1 MQDAL
6 ERLRSISYR
15 MKILMISFDRN
26 LFMEGTDVRERM
38 IKYGHLV
45 EELHIIVFSKN
56 SLDLSEQKISEN
68 TWIYPTNSFDRWFYV
83 WNAVS
88 IGKKLLAT
96 RFTPNTSRWLVAAQ
110 DPFETGLAGYR
121 IAKRFKIGL
130 QLQVHTDF
138 LNPHF
143 IHESKLNKARVK
155 IATFLIPK
163 ATCIRVV
170 SHTIRSLIL
179 RRFPHIKPSAITIL
193 PVFVDLAKIKT
204 GDPSLNLHE
213 KYPQFDFIILM
224 VARLEHEKNIPL
236 AIQALKNILPRHPKT
251 GLVIVGEGSEKIRLK
266 KLALSEKILENNVVF
281 EGWRQNLPSY
291 YKTADML
298 LVTSN
303 YEGFGRMFIEAA
315 SVGCP
320 IVTTNV
326 GIARELILD
335 DESSFICSVGN
346 ESCITQN
353 IARLIEHE
361 SVRRVYAL
369 KLEARAGNIV
379 TTDEQSYL
387 DRYKASWENC
397 L

>member
-1 MQDAL
+1 MKVI
-6 ERLRSISYR
+6 SIGS
-15 MKILMISFDRN
+15 DRN
-26 LFMEGTDVRERM
+26 LFMEGTEVRERTV
-38 IKYGHLV
+38 KYGKLCQ
-45 EELHIIVFSKN
+45 ELHVVVFSQRSAN
-56 SLDLSEQKISEN
+56 LTPQQISEN
-68 TWIYPTNSFDRWFYV
+68 TWIYPTNSLDRWFYV

-88 IGKKLLAT
+88 IGKKLLSAHST
-96 RFTPNTSRWLVAAQ
+96 SASRWLVTAQ
-110 DPFETGLAGYR
+110 DPFESGYAGYK
-121 IAKRFKIGL
+121 IAKRFKLGL
-130 QLQVHTDF
+130 QLQIHTDF

-143 IHESKLNKARVK
+143 VHESKLNKIRVK
-155 IATFLIPK
+155 LATFLIPK
-163 ATCIRVV
+163 ANCIRVV
-170 SHTIRSLIL
+170 SHTIKNLIL
-179 RRFPHIKPSAITIL
+179 KRFPRVNPKAITVL
-193 PVFVDLAKIKT
+193 PVFVDLGKIKIT
-204 GDPSLNLHE
+204 DPLLNLHE

-251 GLVIVGEGSEKIRLK
+251 GLVIVGGGSEKIRLK
-266 KLALSEKILENNVVF
+266 KLALSEKMLENSIVF

-291 YKTADML
+291 YKTADIL

-303 YEGFGRMFIEAA
+303 YEGFGRMFVEAA

-320 IVTTNV
+320 IVTTDV

-379 TTDEQSYL
+379 TTNEKEYL
-387 DRYKASWENC
+387 EHYKASWEYC
-397 L
+397 LNTP

>member
-1 MQDAL
+1 
-6 ERLRSISYR
+6 
-15 MKILMISFDRN
+15 MISTDRN
-26 LFMEGTDVRERM
+26 MFMEGTEVRERM
-38 IKYGHLV
+38 VKYGRLA
-45 EELHIIVFSKN
+45 EELHIIVFSK
-56 SLDLSEQKISEN
+56 SSSDLSEQKISEN
-68 TWIYPTNSFDRWFYV
+68 TWIYPTNSFDRLFYV

-88 IGKKLLAT
+88 IGKKIISKRYQL
-96 RFTPNTSRWLVAAQ
+96 SVKSWLVTAQ

-121 IAKRFKIGL
+121 IAKHFKIGL

-143 IHESKLNKARVK
+143 LHESSLNRTRVK
-155 IATFLIPK
+155 LASFLIPK
-163 ATCIRVV
+163 AQCIRVV
-170 SHTIRSLIL
+170 SHTIKDLIL
-179 RRFPHIKPSAITIL
+179 ERFPRVNPKAITVL
-193 PVFVDLAKIKT
+193 PVFVDLEKIKIT
-204 GDPSLNLHE
+204 DPSLNLHA
-213 KYPQFDFIILM
+213 KYPQFNFIVLM

-251 GLVIVGEGSEKIRLK
+251 GLVIVGEGGEKIRLK
-266 KLALSEKILENNVVF
+266 KLAQSEKTLENNVVF

-320 IVTTNV
+320 IVTTDV

-369 KLEARAGNIV
+369 KLAARAGNIV
-379 TTDEQSYL
+379 TTNEKEYL
-387 DRYKASWENC
+387 DRYKASWEYC
-397 L
+397 LNTP

>member
-1 MQDAL
+1 MKVI
-6 ERLRSISYR
+6 SIGS
-15 MKILMISFDRN
+15 DRN
-26 LFMEGTDVRERM
+26 LFMEGTEVRERT
-38 IKYGHLV
+38 IKYGKLCQ
-45 EELHIIVFSKN
+45 ELHVIVFSK
-56 SLDLSEQKISEN
+56 SSSDLQPQKISEN

-88 IGKKLLAT
+88 IGRKLLAEHT
-96 RFTPNTSRWLVAAQ
+96 TSNTSQQWLVTAQ
-110 DPFETGLAGYR
+110 DPFESGYAGYK
-121 IAKRFKIGL
+121 IAKRFKLGL

-143 IHESKLNKARVK
+143 LHESKLNKTRVK
-155 IATFLIPK
+155 LAQFLIPK
-163 ATCIRVV
+163 ANCIRVV
-170 SHTIRSLIL
+170 SHKIKDLIIK
-179 RRFPHIKPSAITIL
+179 RFPHVNASKISVL
-193 PVFVDLAKIKT
+193 PVFVDLGKIKIT
-204 GDPSLNLHE
+204 DPSLNLHE

-236 AIQALKNILPRHPKT
+236 AIQAFKNILPRHPKA

-266 KLALSEKILENNVVF
+266 KLAQSEKILENNIVF

-320 IVTTNV
+320 IVTTDV

-379 TTDEQSYL
+379 TTDEQAYL
-387 DRYKASWENC
+387 DRYKALWEQC
-397 L
+397 IV